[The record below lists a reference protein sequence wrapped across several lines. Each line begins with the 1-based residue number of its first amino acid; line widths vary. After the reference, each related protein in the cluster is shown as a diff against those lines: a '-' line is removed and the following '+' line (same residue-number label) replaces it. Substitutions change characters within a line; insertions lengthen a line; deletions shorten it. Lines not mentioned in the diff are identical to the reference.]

1 MGETGLRKAFGAQKV
16 DSWTNYVS
24 CNRKL
29 CLQWVLRAAG
39 ASLIL
44 LWYLVWGYDEN
55 KLQYNSR
62 HPYILVIPLVGYLM
76 VRNSSAYITNRYS
89 VFLEFLGRNTLE
101 TYVLQFHLFMCREVQ
116 HTLVILPGANR
127 LTDGDGGTY
136 GFFMRLLNMLVLGCA
151 YLFVAIEA
159 RKATVVTQESF
170 VKLTKTFVGGATSG
184 GGARAVKL
192 ESAAPSAAAAKPV
205 E

>member
-136 GFFMRLLNMLVLGCA
+136 GF
-151 YLFVAIEA
+151 LFVAIEA